1 MIGKYSQKN
10 IKKNKIKKNIS
21 WNLYNNTISLT
32 YSATEYD
39 RSNKDNTLV
48 IDKES
53 ELLEIIYD
61 QHFNKPLSRNPT
73 HIHNYIV
80 YKE

>member
-1 MIGKYSQKN
+1 MIGKSSQNK

-39 RSNKDNTLV
+39 RSNKDDTLI